1 MRWKP
6 ATGLIWAAG
15 MLAGCTT
22 LDDNN
27 IFAMRY
33 GPSPILAR
41 TVQDSAIDQAAVIQM
56 VLVPPAVLAAGGPL
70 PPPRV
75 LPSYGDREGWF
86 NVILAGFNNINESC
100 DLYITDLWKLER
112 IKTRNSTILHAAGA
126 ATAAILSAQVTPQTA
141 AALLVISQAFGLAGV
156 LNNAIADSY
165 LYSQSA
171 ANVRA
176 LVKVTRDAYRD
187 DLAKNFSP
195 ENKLLPPEVA
205 YPMGSVPAAYF
216 HMREYLSLCLPPAI
230 QGQVDKLV
238 AGAQAA
244 PAGSPEE
251 KKAKEQKAAGA
262 SSPVSAAFRRARSA
276 PRTSPQITI
285 Y

>member
-1 MRWKP
+1 MRWKQST
-6 ATGLIWAAG
+6 ALLLTAG
-15 MLAGCTT
+15 ALCGCSS
-22 LDDNN
+22 LDDN

-33 GPSPILAR
+33 GPSPVLAETVR
-41 TVQDSAIDQAAVIQM
+41 TSAIDQAAVIQM
-56 VLVPPAVLAAGGPL
+56 VLAGPTALQSGGPL

-75 LPSYGDREGWF
+75 LPAYKDREGWF
-86 NVILAGFNNINESC
+86 NVIWAGFNSIDQSC

-112 IKTRNSTILHAAGA
+112 IKSRNSTILHAAGA
-126 ATAAILSAQVTPQTA
+126 AGAALLSAQVTPQTA
-141 AALLVISQAFGLAGV
+141 AALLIMSQAFGFAGV

-171 ANVRA
+171 GNIRA
-176 LVKVTRDAYRD
+176 LVRVTTQAYRD
-187 DLAKNFSP
+187 DLVKNFTP
-195 ENKLLPPEVA
+195 ENKSVPPEVA

-244 PAGSPEE
+244 PAGSAEE
-251 KKAKEQKAAGA
+251 KTAKVQK
-262 SSPVSAAFRRARSA
+262 SLLSTVVRPQPTLRST
-276 PRTSPQITI
+276 PRPTVF
-285 Y
+285 

>member
-1 MRWKP
+1 MRWKQ
-6 ATGLIWAAG
+6 AAA
-15 MLAGCTT
+15 LVLTAGVVCGCSS
-22 LDDNN
+22 LDDNT

-33 GPSPILAR
+33 GPSPVLAETVR
-41 TVQDSAIDQAAVIQM
+41 TSAIDQVAVIQM
-56 VLVPPAVLAAGGPL
+56 VLAPPAVLAAGGPL

-86 NVILAGFNNINESC
+86 NVILAGFNNIDQSC

-126 ATAAILSAQVTPQTA
+126 AGAAIISAAQVTPQTA
-141 AALLVISQAFGLAGV
+141 AALLVLSQAFGLAGV

-165 LYSQSA
+165 LYSQSS

-176 LVKVTRDAYRD
+176 LVIVTRDAYRD
-187 DLAKNFSP
+187 DLVKNFNP
-195 ENKLLPPEVA
+195 ENKSVPPEVA
-205 YPMGSVPAAYF
+205 YPLGSVPAAYF

-244 PAGSPEE
+244 PAPELQKE
-251 KKAKEQKAAGA
+251 KDKKAAAGGSSA
-262 SSPVSAAFRRARSA
+262 SK
-276 PRTSPQITI
+276 RTSPQIRVKGS
-285 Y
+285 

>member
-6 ATGLIWAAG
+6 AAGLILAAG
-15 MLAGCTT
+15 VLSACTI

-33 GPSPILAR
+33 GPSPILAQ
-41 TVQDSAIDQAAVIQM
+41 TVRDSAIDQAAVIQM
-56 VLVPPAVLAAGGPL
+56 VLVPPAVLEAGGPL
-70 PPPRV
+70 PTPRV
-75 LPSYGDREGWF
+75 LPAYGDREGWF
-86 NVILAGFNNINESC
+86 NVILAGFNNIDQSC

-141 AALLVISQAFGLAGV
+141 AALLIISQAFGLAGV
-156 LNNAIADSY
+156 LNNSIADSY
-165 LYSQSA
+165 LYSQSSG
-171 ANVRA
+171 NVLK
-176 LVKVTRDAYRD
+176 LVTVTRNAYRD
-187 DLAKNFSP
+187 DLVKNFIP
-195 ENKLLPPEVA
+195 ENKSVPPEVA
-205 YPMGSVPAAYF
+205 YPMGSIPAAYY

-244 PAGSPEE
+244 PTGSAEE
-251 KKAKEQKAAGA
+251 KKAKEQKALGA
-262 SSPVSAAFRRARSA
+262 SASAIAVTRSRPA
-276 PRTSPQITI
+276 PRSTPRPTVF
-285 Y
+285 